1 MAKSNKYWHDRSRIH
16 VEAGEKEYAEVIQ
29 QTTSAWRSAASS
41 IKKELNAFYGKYA
54 KDNKITIDEVK
65 RRLNPKELRSFREQH
80 TLYLEE
86 IKRLGPKAFTADY
99 ENYIKDL
106 SAKAAV
112 TRMNELSASLRYQ
125 YEKIACIENDLLE
138 KSLSKSYENGYY
150 ESMYGLQ
157 KGIGASFDF
166 SKPDTRA
173 VKKAVSQKWLGENY
187 SSRIWNNKA
196 KQLPILEREIQ
207 QGIARGQSSTQIA
220 KSIELR
226 CGVSASNAK
235 RLAITETSYI
245 REQAN
250 NDAYEEAGIE
260 SYEFDATLDSRTS
273 EICSILDR
281 MVFKLKDKIIGVN
294 FPPLHPWCRST
305 TLPYFDDVVEDG
317 VFRAGRGLG
326 GKTELLPFNTTY
338 SEWVKTY
345 TPEDFAKSVK
355 PSNPLNSLG
364 TKEPTKKEVSSAI
377 STIKKSLISLESTK
391 INIPK
396 KPIDFPKTRDEKIDR
411 LKSNGDFSNTEIQ
424 TVRQYMNGLP
434 TLNNQSEKHII
445 GMAQFRTKV
454 ANALKKGETY
464 PAIFLDGIDLKKIF
478 EEYSFTGS
486 LTFDKNGK
494 LIHERVETYQPIGVV
509 FGNHEI
515 SKVSMI
521 KIHYKKDG
529 TAHIVPF
536 LGKKN

>member
-1 MAKSNKYWHDRSRIH
+1 MAKSNKYWHERAKIL

-54 KDNKITIDEVK
+54 KDNKISIDDVK

-80 TLYLEE
+80 ALYLEE

-125 YEKIACIENDLLE
+125 YEKIACIENDLLG

-157 KGIGASFDF
+157 KGVGASFDF

-173 VKKAVSQKWLGENY
+173 VNKAISQKWLGENY
-187 SSRIWNNKA
+187 SSRIWNNKS

-207 QGIARGQSSTQIA
+207 QGIARGLSSTQIG

-273 EICSILDR
+273 EICSSLDGI
-281 MVFKLKDKIIGVN
+281 VFKLKDKIIGVN
-294 FPPLHPWCRST
+294 FPPMHPRCRST
-305 TLPYFDDVVEDG
+305 TIPYFDDIVEDG
-317 VFRAGRGLG
+317 VFRAGRGLD
-326 GKTELLPFNTTY
+326 GKTIMLDPAIKY
-338 SEWVKTY
+338 
-345 TPEDFAKSVK
+345 EDWKRAYAPDYK
-355 PSNPLNSLG
+355 
-364 TKEPTKKEVSSAI
+364 PTKKAAKVFVE
-377 STIKKSLISLESTK
+377 LDK
-391 INIPK
+391 I
-396 KPIDFPKTRDEKIDR
+396 
-411 LKSNGDFSNTEIQ
+411 L
-424 TVRQYMNGLP
+424 
-434 TLNNQSEKHII
+434 
-445 GMAQFRTKV
+445 
-454 ANALKKGETY
+454 
-464 PAIFLDGIDLKKIF
+464 
-478 EEYSFTGS
+478 
-486 LTFDKNGK
+486 
-494 LIHERVETYQPIGVV
+494 
-509 FGNHEI
+509 
-515 SKVSMI
+515 
-521 KIHYKKDG
+521 
-529 TAHIVPF
+529 
-536 LGKKN
+536 

>member
-1 MAKSNKYWHDRSRIH
+1 MAKSKNYWRARAKIA
-16 VEAGEKEYAEVIQ
+16 VEAGEKESAAVVQ
-29 QTTSAWRSAASS
+29 QTTSTWKSAATYV
-41 IKKELNAFYGKYA
+41 KKELDAFYGKYA
-54 KDNKITIDEVK
+54 KENKISTAETR
-65 RRLNPKELRSFREQH
+65 RRLDPKALKSFKEQH
-80 TLYLEE
+80 AIYLSE
-86 IKRLGPKAFTADY
+86 IERLGPKAFTAQY
-99 ENYIKDL
+99 STYVKDL

-112 TRMNELSASLRYQ
+112 TRMDELSANLRYK
-125 YEKIACIENDLLE
+125 YEKACCTENNVLG
-138 KSLSKSYENGYY
+138 KSLSKSYRNGYY
-150 ESMYGLQ
+150 ESMYGIQ
-157 KGIGASFDF
+157 KGAGLSFNF
-166 SKPDTRA
+166 SQPDTRA
-173 VKKAVSQKWLGENY
+173 VDKAVSQKWLGENY
-187 SSRIWNNKA
+187 SSRIWNDKA

-220 KSIELR
+220 KNIELR

-235 RLAITETSYI
+235 RLAITETTHI

-250 NDAYEEAGIE
+250 ADAYEEAGIE
-260 SYEFDATLDSRTS
+260 SYEYDATMDGKTS
-273 EICSILDR
+273 EICISLNG
-281 MVFKLKDKIIGVN
+281 MTFKLKDKSVGVN
-294 FPPLHPWCRST
+294 YPPMHPRCRSSSI
-305 TLPYFDDVVEDG
+305 PYFDDIVEDG
-317 VFRAGRGLG
+317 IYKAGRGIG

-338 SEWVKTY
+338 SEWVKKY
-345 TPEDFAKSVK
+345 TPDDFAKSVK

-377 STIKKSLISLESTK
+377 NTIKKSLISLEATK

-396 KPIDFPKTRDEKIDR
+396 KPIDFPKTNDEKIDR

-464 PAIFLDGIDLKKIF
+464 PALFLDGIDLKKIF
-478 EEYSFTGS
+478 EEHSFTGS